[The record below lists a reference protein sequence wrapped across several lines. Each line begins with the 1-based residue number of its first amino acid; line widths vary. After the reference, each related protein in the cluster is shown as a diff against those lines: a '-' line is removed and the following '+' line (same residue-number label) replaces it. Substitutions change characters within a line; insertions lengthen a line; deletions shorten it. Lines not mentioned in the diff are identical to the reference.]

1 MSGPDLPLVQLAW
14 EHAMG
19 VLFDKSSQFPK
30 VLRHTL
36 TNRIELTSLDVLEHL
51 IEARFATGSVR
62 RVALQR
68 ADRRLAQLRA
78 LVRFAH
84 ARHALDHRGLEQ
96 VSVALDESG
105 RQIGGW
111 LKHEASA

>member
-1 MSGPDLPLVQLAW
+1 MTAPDLPLVQVAW

-19 VLFDKSSQFPK
+19 VLFDKSSRFPK

-36 TNRIELTSLDVLEHL
+36 TNRIESAALDVLEQL
-51 IEARFATGSVR
+51 VDARFSTGVAR
-62 RVALQR
+62 RTALQR

-84 ARHALDHRGLEQ
+84 ARSVLDHRALEQ
-96 VSVALDESG
+96 VSVALDDVG

-111 LKHEASA
+111 LRAEASA